1 MLIVSPAYY
10 NAGSAALVLLL
21 ILLAVGVFFWCRTRS
36 RRRVSRVRLEEESIP
51 LQSSMN
57 DDEDDGFRQRAGKGK
72 ERALGDASEREEMFA
87 VADSDDE
94 EEVKS
99 PVNTR

>member
-1 MLIVSPAYY
+1 MGSLAYY

-21 ILLAVGVFFWCRTRS
+21 IFLAIGVFFWCRTRG
-36 RRRVSRVRLEEESIP
+36 RRRMSQVRLEEESIP
-51 LQSSMN
+51 LQSSV
-57 DDEDDGFRQRAGKGK
+57 DDEDGFRQRAGKGK

-94 EEVKS
+94 EEFKGPQVH
-99 PVNTR
+99 TR

>member
-1 MLIVSPAYY
+1 MSSSAYY

-21 ILLAVGVFFWCRTRS
+21 IFLAIGVFFWCRTRG
-36 RRRVSRVRLEEESIP
+36 RRRMSQVRLEEESIP
-51 LQSSMN
+51 LQSSV
-57 DDEDDGFRQRAGKGK
+57 DDEDGFRQRAGKGK

-94 EEVKS
+94 DELKG
-99 PVNTR
+99 PVHTR